1 MDTSKQNKGEKR
13 VKINININYVIGI
26 VLTKGT
32 KRLHFYRNQ
41 YGVEAGVNIIPHKF
55 GIFTYVSHGVKP

>member
-1 MDTSKQNKGEKR
+1 MKL
-13 VKINININYVIGI
+13 NIKINYVIGI
-26 VLTKGT
+26 VFTKGT